1 MRHRTT
7 QEFRKLYDELPQE
20 IKELANKNFELLKR
34 DPLHPSLHFKKVG
47 KFWSV
52 RIGNRYRALA
62 FEDKDEFI
70 WLWIGTHEE
79 YNLITKRV

>member
-20 IKELANKNFELLKR
+20 IKELANKNFELLKK

-47 KFWSV
+47 KLWSV
-52 RIGNRYRALA
+52 RIGDRYRALA
-62 FEDKDEFI
+62 LKDGDEFI
-70 WLWIGTHEE
+70 WFWIGTHEE

>member
-7 QEFRKLYDELPQE
+7 REFRKLYDKLPRE
-20 IKELANKNFELLKR
+20 IKELANKNFELLKK

-47 KFWSV
+47 RFWSV
-52 RIGNRYRALA
+52 RIGDRYRALA
-62 FEDKDEFI
+62 LKDKNEFI